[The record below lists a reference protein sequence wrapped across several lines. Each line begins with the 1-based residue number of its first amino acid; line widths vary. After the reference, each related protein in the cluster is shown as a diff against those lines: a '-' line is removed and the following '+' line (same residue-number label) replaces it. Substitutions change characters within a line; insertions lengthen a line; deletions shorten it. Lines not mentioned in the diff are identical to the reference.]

1 MDAPNG
7 PEEVAMASPETG
19 RDETITLIEP
29 GPDGAQRIPVNV
41 FETHDALV
49 IVAPMPGVT
58 ADDVDIVVEADQLT
72 MRAQLRA
79 PASTRHY
86 VMHEWEYG
94 DYERTI
100 PLPRI
105 FHGDITASLG
115 NGQLAISIARDG
127 TRPTGA
133 RAVVRPS

>member
-1 MDAPNG
+1 MPTTDPS
-7 PEEVAMASPETG
+7 ETLFETG
-19 RDETITLIEP
+19 A
-29 GPDGAQRIPVNV
+29 DGAQHIPVNV
-41 FETHDALV
+41 YETHDALV
-49 IVAPMPGVT
+49 VVAPMPGVM

-79 PASTRHY
+79 PASTRNY

-100 PLPRI
+100 PLPAI
-105 FHGDITASLG
+105 FHGDVTASLG
-115 NGQLAISIARDG
+115 NGQLAISIAREG

-133 RAVVRPS
+133 RAFVKASGPHP